1 MLAFHSTPRPLF
13 ILTDHQNLQK
23 ERRKMKKVF
32 FLFLSLLFSIS
43 ARAEETSELPTSEKV
58 YQLEPIIVTA
68 TRYPEHL
75 KNIPANA
82 TLLSSFKLRN
92 FNLLSLG
99 EVLKDFSAGDMKSSE
114 CLGQVQ
120 TFSLRGS
127 SSSQVLFLLEGRKLN
142 YLSNG
147 IFNLSDLSL
156 ANLEKV
162 EIVRGPLSSLYGANA
177 LGGVVNLIPSLP
189 LKKNLS
195 SSIMYGD
202 ENTLTSNLDFS
213 SGIKKLRLD
222 SGLERKQTKGD
233 RENSDY
239 SALFFHSTLFYPLS
253 SDADLKLYLF
263 TQKDDLGLPGPVPD
277 PLNIPKF
284 GSSSVTSLF
293 DHQKDKNFSFDFT
306 FNYRSSEESS
316 ESESSKREFLTRL
329 FFDRRR
335 MNYSTRYDF
344 LGEVDERYSYLT
356 KSLGGF
362 MQYSFA
368 VKRSNRITLGLDF
381 SSDHLDAQKKSF
393 YVSSQTNS
401 RLFWNPRS
409 NTLGLWGNSS
419 WNIRKF
425 TFQLGSRY
433 DLPSDF
439 EKVVSPNLGWIY
451 HLNNDLSVKLNYGK
465 AYRAPTFN
473 DLYWPDGGNKDLKP
487 EKGESIEAG
496 LALTGSKI
504 SSQIFLFRREV
515 KNLIS
520 WQPLGENGL
529 WQPFNLDRFN
539 CKGLELELDYA
550 LSAGYDFSLNY
561 TYNKGEEIKKDLVY
575 DDYFSGERRFEEIK
589 RRARF
594 QPENVFNLNCNTKIF
609 SSLSAQLTFNY
620 RSQRLNYYPDYTYYP
635 KIRYLVK
642 RIRPCANFDVNL
654 NQKIK
659 YLTFFLKINNLL
671 DDKMPTQFGNSI
683 SDLDYP
689 NPGRKIFTGIKL
701 DITD

>member
-1 MLAFHSTPRPLF
+1 
-13 ILTDHQNLQK
+13 
-23 ERRKMKKVF
+23 MKKV
-32 FLFLSLLFSIS
+32 LILCLYLLFSIG
-43 ARAEETSELPTSEKV
+43 ARAEEESDPTVSEKI
-58 YQLEPIIVTA
+58 YQLQPIIVTA

-75 KNIPANA
+75 KNISANA
-82 TLLSSFKLRN
+82 TLLSSFKLKN

-99 EVLKDFSAGDMKSSE
+99 EVLKNFSTGDMKSSE

-120 TFSLRGS
+120 TFSLQGS

-202 ENTLTSNLDFS
+202 ENTFISNLDFS
-213 SGIKKLRLD
+213 SGIKKLRLG

-239 SALFFHSTLFYPLS
+239 SALFFHSTFFYPLTS
-253 SDADLKLYLF
+253 NADFKLYLS

-284 GSSSVTSLF
+284 GSSSVSSLF
-293 DHQKDKNFSFDFT
+293 DHQKDKNISFDFT
-306 FNYRSSEESS
+306 FNRRSSEVSS
-316 ESESSKREFLTRL
+316 DSKSSNREFIARL

-344 LGEVDERYSYLT
+344 LGEVDENYSYLT
-356 KSLGGF
+356 KSLGGY
-362 MQYSFA
+362 MQYSFR
-368 VKRSNRITLGLDF
+368 VEKKNRVTLGLDF
-381 SSDHLDAQKKSF
+381 SKDQLDAQKKSF
-393 YVSSQTNS
+393 YISSQTNS
-401 RLFWNPRS
+401 SLSWNPGS

-419 WNIRKF
+419 WNIEKF
-425 TFQLGSRY
+425 TFQLGGRY

-439 EKVVSPNLGWIY
+439 EKVFSPNLGMIY
-451 HLNNDLSVKLNYGK
+451 HLSDDLSMKLNYGK

-473 DLYWPDGGNKDLKP
+473 DLFWPDGGNKNLKP

-496 LALTGSKI
+496 LALTGRKI
-504 SSQIFLFRREV
+504 SYQVFLFRREV

-539 CKGLELELDYA
+539 CKGLELELDYM
-550 LSAGYDFSLNY
+550 LSEGHDISLNY
-561 TYNKGEEIKKDLVY
+561 SYNKGEEIKKDLVY
-575 DDYFSGERRFEEIK
+575 EDYFSGERRFEEMK
-589 RRARF
+589 RKARF
-594 QPENVFNLNCNTKIF
+594 QPENVFNLICNTKIF

-635 KIRYLVK
+635 GIRYLTK
-642 RIRPCANFDVNL
+642 KIRPCANFDINL

-671 DDKMPTQFGNSI
+671 DDKTPTQFGNSI

-689 NPGRKIFTGIKL
+689 NPGRRIFAGIKL